1 MNNLELNACIK
12 EYMNGNSE
20 KFNDIY
26 YETKKIVYLSIYSIL
41 GNSSE
46 IEDIMQETYMKMIES
61 LDSYKLGT
69 NFKAWISSI
78 ARNLSINEYNKK
90 KRLFEVDESTMDS
103 ISYSYDNNSL
113 INRSLS
119 LLNNDTDMKQ
129 IFVYRII
136 FNMGF
141 RDISNIMNIPKSTIH
156 DLYKK
161 MINIIKNNLE
171 EFSDEV

>member
-1 MNNLELNACIK
+1 MNNHELNLCVK
-12 EYMNGNSE
+12 EYMDGNIE

-41 GNSSE
+41 GNSAE
-46 IEDIMQETYMKMIES
+46 IEDIMQDTYMKMINN

-78 ARNLSINEYNKK
+78 ARNLSLNEYNKK
-90 KRLFEVDESTMDS
+90 KRIVELGDDEMDS
-103 ISYSYDNNSL
+103 INYQYDNSL
-113 INRSLS
+113 INKSLYI
-119 LLNNDTDMKQ
+119 LNNDTDMKQ

-141 RDISNIMNIPKSTIH
+141 RDISDIMNIPKSTIH
-156 DLYKK
+156 DTYKK
-161 MINIIKNNLE
+161 MIKIIKENLE
-171 EFSDEV
+171 EF

>member
-1 MNNLELNACIK
+1 MNNHELNLCVK
-12 EYMNGNSE
+12 EYMDGNIE

-41 GNSSE
+41 GNSAE
-46 IEDIMQETYMKMIES
+46 IEDIMQDTYMKMINN

-78 ARNLSINEYNKK
+78 ARNLSLNEYNKK
-90 KRLFEVDESTMDS
+90 KRIIELGDDEMDS
-103 ISYSYDNNSL
+103 INYQYDNSL
-113 INRSLS
+113 INSSLYI
-119 LLNNDTDMKQ
+119 LNNDTDMKQ

-141 RDISNIMNIPKSTIH
+141 RDISDIMNIPKSTIH
-156 DLYKK
+156 DTYKK
-161 MINIIKNNLE
+161 MIKIIKENLE
-171 EFSDEV
+171 EF